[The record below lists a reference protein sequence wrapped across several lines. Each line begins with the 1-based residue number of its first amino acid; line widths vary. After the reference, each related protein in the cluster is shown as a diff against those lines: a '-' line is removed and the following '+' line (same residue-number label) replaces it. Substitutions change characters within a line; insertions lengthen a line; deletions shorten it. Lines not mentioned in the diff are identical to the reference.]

1 LLKSTF
7 LYSLVFL
14 VITALEI
21 TLYPTFYPLILTLG
35 LIYKRWRIIIIEVI
49 IVVASLLVL
58 HLFNKETLFVYT
70 VRALSY
76 INLYFI
82 MSEYV
87 DYSTILNLFGE
98 KGVPLVVGFAYYP
111 LFYRIG
117 SEISFNAR
125 ARKIGFHLGKLV
137 LPLVVQMVKVA
148 EDLYTAYT
156 IKLYGKFHG
165 KRDFRPRKMDLI
177 LLSLSLILVV
187 LNFFF
192 P

>member
-1 LLKSTF
+1 
-7 LYSLVFL
+7 
-14 VITALEI
+14 
-21 TLYPTFYPLILTLG
+21 
-35 LIYKRWRIIIIEVI
+35 
-49 IVVASLLVL
+49 
-58 HLFNKETLFVYT
+58 
-70 VRALSY
+70 
-76 INLYFI
+76 

-87 DYSTILNLFGE
+87 DYSSILNLFGE

-156 IKLYGKFHG
+156 IKLYGKFQG
-165 KRDFRPRKMDLI
+165 RRDFRPTKMDLI
-177 LLSLSLILVV
+177 LLTLSFILVV